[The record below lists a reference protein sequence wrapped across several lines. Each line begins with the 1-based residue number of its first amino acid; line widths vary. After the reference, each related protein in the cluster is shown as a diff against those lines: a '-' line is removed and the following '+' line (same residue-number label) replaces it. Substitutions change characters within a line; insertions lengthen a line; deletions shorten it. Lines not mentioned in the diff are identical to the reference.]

1 MIYEVIVSSPA
12 EADIA
17 SAFVWYEDK
26 GINLG
31 VDFIR
36 CVDAVVAGL
45 HRMPLR
51 FPKRFGEFRLALVP
65 RFPYGVYFI
74 VNEPEAFVSVQAVLH
89 FSQDAPAELRQR

>member
-12 EADIA
+12 EADIV

-36 CVDAVVAGL
+36 CVDAVLAGL
-45 HRMPLR
+45 QRIPLR
-51 FPKRFGEFRLALVP
+51 FPKRYGEFRMAMVP
-65 RFPYGVYFI
+65 RFPYAVYFI
-74 VNEPEAFVSVQAVLH
+74 VNEPESFVSVQAVLN
-89 FSQDAPAELRQR
+89 FSQDAAAELRQR